1 VSDRRKVLMIDDE
14 PDLCLMVKN
23 NLEGTGEFD
32 VVITSR
38 LVANLDKLVESENF
52 SLVETSLLGNNSS
65 NPEQAEELCQQENPD
80 VLLLDN
86 VMPKRKGSDIVKA
99 LKSDSATKHIP
110 IIIVSG
116 KGEMVYSKKKDQ
128 FQWLPGNPAARQRG
142 EIIDEKN
149 PQKAAKQ
156 YGVEDYVSKP
166 FTTEVLTTV
175 IKEVIEKYGRKK
187 DEETEGGE
195 TL

>member
-1 VSDRRKVLMIDDE
+1 MSDKRKVLMIDDE
-14 PDLCLMVKN
+14 SDLCFMVKN
-23 NLEGTGEFD
+23 NLESTGEFD
-32 VVITSR
+32 VVTT
-38 LVANLDKLVESENF
+38 N
-52 SLVETSLLGNNSS
+52 
-65 NPEQAEELCQQENPD
+65 NPEQAEELCKRENPD

-128 FQWLPGNPAARQRG
+128 FQWLPGNPMARQRG

-149 PQKAAKQ
+149 PRKAAEQ
-156 YGVEDYVSKP
+156 YGAEDYVSKP